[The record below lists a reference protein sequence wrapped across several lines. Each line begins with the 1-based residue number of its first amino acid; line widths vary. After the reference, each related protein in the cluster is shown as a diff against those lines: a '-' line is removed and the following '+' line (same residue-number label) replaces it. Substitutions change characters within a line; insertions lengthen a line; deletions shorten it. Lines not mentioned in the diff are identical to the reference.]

1 MSPVVARYLLG
12 SVYKTSCPR
21 APQLTE
27 IRRRCLIRTDVAR
40 MVLHLGG
47 ELRRA
52 STVLSV
58 TFAEGDNHLV
68 ADDSSP
74 YSLLRRGPAILRG
87 QRLLQLPI
95 PGKTSDRIQCRPS
108 VV

>member
-1 MSPVVARYLLG
+1 MEKV
-12 SVYKTSCPR
+12 
-21 APQLTE
+21 
-27 IRRRCLIRTDVAR
+27 RRRRLIRTDAAR
-40 MVLHLGG
+40 LVLHLGG